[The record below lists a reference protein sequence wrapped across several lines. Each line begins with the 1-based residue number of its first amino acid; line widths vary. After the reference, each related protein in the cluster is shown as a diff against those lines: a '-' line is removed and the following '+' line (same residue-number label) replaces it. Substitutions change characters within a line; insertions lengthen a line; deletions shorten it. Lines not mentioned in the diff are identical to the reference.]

1 MNTITNISGMMT
13 TAQAA
18 KALDV
23 GVHNVGR
30 LVREGE
36 FSCIRTAGDAMLIP
50 AIEVQKY
57 AQLRQGR
64 GRPLAPTIAM
74 AALWELSGV
83 HADWLNYAQTRRL
96 KIRLKSVSVQDLV
109 WQVRKRSQ
117 TLTFRCDA
125 SFLNATASMM
135 KLSGQSCLDE
145 FGLVGSNNV
154 LEGYICVNDLNTIVN
169 ACFLAPDQE
178 GNVVLH
184 VSEWMPENV
193 GAAMP
198 VAVSA
203 ADLAASLDTRERS
216 AGLEALEGMLDEYS
230 RV

>member
-1 MNTITNISGMMT
+1 MNTITKISGMMT

-18 KALDV
+18 EALGV

-36 FSCIRTAGDAMLIP
+36 FSCMRTAGGAMLIP
-50 AIEVQKY
+50 AIEVQEY

-64 GRPLAPTIAM
+64 GRPLASTIAM
-74 AALWELSGV
+74 AALWELSGIR
-83 HADWLNYAQTRRL
+83 AGWLDYSQARRL
-96 KIRLKSVSVQDLV
+96 RMRLAAVPAVDLV
-109 WQVRKRSQ
+109 WQARKRARV
-117 TLTFRCDA
+117 LTFRCDS
-125 SFLNATASMM
+125 SFLNTAANMVV
-135 KLSGQSCLDE
+135 LSGRSCLDE
-145 FGLVGSNNV
+145 FGLVSDADV
-154 LEGYICVNDLNTIVN
+154 LEGYVRADSLDTVIGS
-169 ACFLAPDQE
+169 CFMVPDST

-184 VSEWMPENV
+184 VAEWMPENV

-198 VAVSA
+198 IAVSA

>member
-1 MNTITNISGMMT
+1 MNTITKISGMMT

-18 KALDV
+18 EALGV

-36 FSCIRTAGDAMLIP
+36 FSCMRTAGGAMLIP
-50 AIEVQKY
+50 AIEVQEY

-64 GRPLAPTIAM
+64 GRPLASTIAM
-74 AALWELSGV
+74 AALWELSGIR
-83 HADWLNYAQTRRL
+83 AGWLDYSQARRL
-96 KIRLKSVSVQDLV
+96 RMRLAAVPAVDLV
-109 WQVRKRSQ
+109 WQARKRARV
-117 TLTFRCDA
+117 LTFRCDS
-125 SFLNATASMM
+125 SFLNTAANMVV
-135 KLSGQSCLDE
+135 LSGRSCLDE
-145 FGLVGSNNV
+145 FGLVSDADV
-154 LEGYICVNDLNTIVN
+154 LEGYVRADSLDTVIGS
-169 ACFLAPDQE
+169 CFMVPDST

-184 VSEWMPENV
+184 VAEWMPENV
-193 GAAMP
+193 GGAMP

>member
-18 KALDV
+18 EALDV

-50 AIEVQKY
+50 SIEVQKY

-83 HADWLNYAQTRRL
+83 RADWLDYSQARRL
-96 KIRLKSVSVQDLV
+96 RMRLAAVSAVDLV
-109 WQVRKRSQ
+109 WQARKRARV
-117 TLTFRCDA
+117 LTFRCDS
-125 SFLNATASMM
+125 SFLNTAANMVA
-135 KLSGQSCLDE
+135 LSCRSCLDE
-145 FGLVGSNNV
+145 FGLVSDADV
-154 LEGYICVNDLNTIVN
+154 LEGYVRADSLDVVIN
-169 ACFLAPDQE
+169 ACFMVPDSA

-184 VSEWMPENV
+184 VAEWMPENV

-198 VAVSA
+198 IAVSA